1 MALLKYEEIAESLRV
16 RMANGEFPPGAMLPS
31 GRDLAEQWQVSR
43 ATVVKAMDVLRND
56 GMVEAR
62 QGSGFVVAETVIG
75 RPVGNRRSGDARVTG
90 GMPFTRIGHPERLAP
105 PSRVATALDL
115 PEDVAAL
122 RRCRL
127 MQLPDGTPHSYVEAW
142 FPPDI
147 ADGAPRLEQHAP
159 IAEGTTRY
167 IRRQTG
173 RHPVEG
179 TDVTTI
185 RLATD
190 DEAHHLRL
198 DAPTAV
204 AVTFHVAHDSEGRP
218 LVCEEGITPGALW
231 EQRDTYPM

>member
-56 GMVEAR
+56 GVVEAR
-62 QGSGFVVAETVIG
+62 QGSGFVAVETAIG
-75 RPVGNRRSGDARVTG
+75 RPAGNRKAGDARVAG
-90 GMPFTRIGHPERLAP
+90 GMPFTRVGSPERVVP
-105 PSRVATALDL
+105 PARIATALNLSDGM
-115 PEDVAAL
+115 AAL
-122 RRCRL
+122 RRSRL

-147 ADGAPRLEQHAP
+147 ADQAPRLEQHAP

-167 IRRQTG
+167 VRRQTG
-173 RHPVEG
+173 RYPVKG
-179 TDVTTI
+179 TDVTTV

-190 DEAHHLRL
+190 DEARHLRL
-198 DAPTAV
+198 KLPAVV
-204 AVTFHVAHDSEGRP
+204 AVTLHVAYDHDGQP
-218 LVCEEGITPGALW
+218 LVCEDGITSGTLW
-231 EQRDTYPM
+231 EQRDAYPM

>member
-56 GMVEAR
+56 GVVEAR
-62 QGSGFVVAETVIG
+62 QGSGFVVTETALA
-75 RPVGNRRSGDARVTG
+75 RPAGNRRSGDARVAG
-90 GMPFTRIGHPERLAP
+90 GMPFTRVGSPERATP
-105 PSRVATALDL
+105 PARVATALHLSDG
-115 PEDVAAL
+115 ATAL
-122 RRCRL
+122 RRSRL

-147 ADGAPRLEQHAP
+147 ADRAPRMEQHAP

-173 RHPVEG
+173 RCPAEG
-179 TDVTTI
+179 TDVTTV
-185 RLATD
+185 RLATET
-190 DEAHHLRL
+190 EARL
-198 DAPTAV
+198 LSLELPAVV
-204 AVTFHVAHDSEGRP
+204 AVVLHTAYDRDGNP
-218 LVCEEGITPGALW
+218 LVCEEGVTPGTLW
-231 EQRDTYPM
+231 ELETTYPM

>member
-16 RMANGEFPPGAMLPS
+16 RMASGEFPPGATLPS

-56 GMVEAR
+56 GVVEAR
-62 QGSGFVVAETVIG
+62 QGSGFVVTETAIA
-75 RPVGNRRSGDARVTG
+75 RPAGNRKAGDARVAG
-90 GMPFTRIGHPERLAP
+90 GMPFTRVGDPERVTP
-105 PSRVATALDL
+105 PARIATALDL
-115 PEDVAAL
+115 SDGVAAL
-122 RRCRL
+122 RRSRL

-147 ADGAPRLEQHAP
+147 VDRAPSLEQHAP

-167 IRRQTG
+167 VRRQTG
-173 RHPVEG
+173 RYPAEG
-179 TDVTTI
+179 TDVTTV

-190 DEAHHLRL
+190 DEVQLFGL
-198 DAPTAV
+198 DPAAAV
-204 AVTFHVAHDSEGRP
+204 AVTLHVAYDRDGNP
-218 LVCEEGITPGALW
+218 LVCEEGVTPGTLW